1 METLIAWN
9 ERHKEYSAIYE
20 DAIASKKRASEATVY
35 TRVHDHDI
43 DGDSDHSQ
51 NQASSTDT
59 EGHYS
64 RTNTASRPIVRRR
77 RQEPRPSPIKAMSL
91 VGLKNL
97 FFQQTV
103 TAIPKRTKTSREC
116 GMDRAFLF
124 PTFLELWLE
133 FVSCGATT
141 LIE

>member
-1 METLIAWN
+1 M
-9 ERHKEYSAIYE
+9 
-20 DAIASKKRASEATVY
+20 ASKKRAEATVY

-43 DGDSDHSQ
+43 DGDSDHPQ

-59 EGHYS
+59 EGRYS
-64 RTNTASRPIVRRR
+64 RTNPASRPIVRRR

-103 TAIPKRTKTSREC
+103 TAVPKRTKTSREC
-116 GMDRAFLF
+116 GMERAFLL

-133 FVSCGATT
+133 FGSLGAATS
-141 LIE
+141 IE

>member
-1 METLIAWN
+1 M
-9 ERHKEYSAIYE
+9 
-20 DAIASKKRASEATVY
+20 ASKKRAGDATAY

-64 RTNTASRPIVRRR
+64 RTATASRPIVRRR
-77 RQEPRPSPIKAMSL
+77 RQELRPTPIKVMSL

-103 TAIPKRTKTSREC
+103 TAVPKRAKSSREY
-116 GMDRAFLF
+116 GKN
-124 PTFLELWLE
+124 
-133 FVSCGATT
+133 
-141 LIE
+141 